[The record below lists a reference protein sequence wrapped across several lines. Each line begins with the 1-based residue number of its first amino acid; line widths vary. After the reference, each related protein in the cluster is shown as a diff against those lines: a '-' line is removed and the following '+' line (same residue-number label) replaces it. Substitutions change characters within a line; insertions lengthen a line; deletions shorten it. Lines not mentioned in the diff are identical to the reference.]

1 MLLKFLGKILVTAF
15 AAIVAS
21 YFIPG
26 VHVNGGLTPIILAIV
41 LALLNGFVKP
51 ILVFL
56 TIPISILTLGLFLIV
71 INIIIVLLAANIVK
85 GFHVDSWWHALLFSI
100 VVSVVTYLMDSLL
113 GTNKKKQ

>member
-1 MLLKFLGKILVTAF
+1 MLLKFIGKILVTAL

-26 VHVNGGLTPIILAIV
+26 VHVNGGMTPIVLAIV

-71 INIIIVLLAANIVK
+71 INIIIILLAANIVK
-85 GFHVDSWWHALLFSI
+85 GFHVDGWLSALFFSI
-100 VVSVVTYLMDSLL
+100 AMAIVTYLLEL
-113 GTNKKKQ
+113 IIGTNKKD

>member
-1 MLLKFLGKILVTAF
+1 MLVKFLGKILITAF
-15 AAIVAS
+15 AAIIAS

-41 LALLNGFVKP
+41 LALLNGFVRP

-71 INIIIVLLAANIVK
+71 INIIIILLAANIVK
-85 GFHVDSWWHALLFSI
+85 GFHVDGWYSALLFSI
-100 VVSVVTYLMDSLL
+100 AMSIVTFLLEAIL
-113 GTNKKKQ
+113 GTKKK